1 MDRINQ
7 LTHSVV
13 DDIDNCSDLKSIENL
28 RIKYFGKNGL
38 ITSELKSL
46 SSLEKNE
53 KKEIGQKLNSLKNTF
68 LRNSRKKRKV
78 LKLQSS
84 MKN

>member
-68 LRNSRKKRKV
+68 LRNSRKKEKY
-78 LKLQSS
+78 
-84 MKN
+84 

>member
-13 DDIDNCSDLKSIENL
+13 DDIDNCSDLNSIENL

-68 LRNSRKKRKV
+68 LKNSKKEKY
-78 LKLQSS
+78 
-84 MKN
+84 